1 MKFKMYIKTVK
12 TYIKDPKK
20 FLSKLTDLGI
30 LLGNVILCVVNVVGL
45 YANIPHEEGLLF
57 LTKNLDLIKDIKVNL
72 NSDDGKARIF
82 LNNTFISNK
91 KTYRQ

>member
-12 TYIKDPKK
+12 TYIKKTKK

-30 LLGNVILCVVNVVGL
+30 LPGNVILCAVNVVGL

-57 LTKNLDLIKDIKVNL
+57 LTKNFDLIKDSKVNL
-72 NSDDGKARIF
+72 NRDDGKARIF
-82 LNNTFISNK
+82 LNNTFIFNK
-91 KTYRQ
+91 KT